1 MENFSPRVAEQY
13 PRAVDPADLYE
24 GPDPKDIEQ
33 FSQPRFA
40 SASESKDSVR
50 TRRDYVATITAALD
64 MLGSRILALIA
75 VVAACG
81 IWSWSVYE
89 PEPQRTYAAI
99 AFSLTVFL
107 PAVALYW
114 RRG

>member
-1 MENFSPRVAEQY
+1 MANFSPRV
-13 PRAVDPADLYE
+13 VDPADLYD
-24 GPDPKDIEQ
+24 GPEPGAEPPPTHAGINFLPPEPD
-33 FSQPRFA
+33 
-40 SASESKDSVR
+40 
-50 TRRDYVATITAALD
+50 RRSRPDYVATISAALD
-64 MLGSRILALIA
+64 MLGSRLLALICA
-75 VVAACG
+75 IAACAMWG
-81 IWSWSVYE
+81 WAVYE